1 MPVMKNKILL
11 HACLAAVLLSL
22 FVAGVHGQESSPS
35 PTQTISREKQALIQE
50 LLELTSPKKT
60 VDAMLQA
67 QADQMEKQLPNIVW
81 QAVSGMKELQN
92 LTPKQREE
100 IRLQVVSTSLRS
112 GRRMYELL
120 LQKIDFNKLIGD
132 ISLPLY
138 DKYFTEAEL
147 RDLVTFQK
155 SATGKKVVEV
165 MPNLM
170 VESMT
175 RTTEIIMPKISEAL
189 SQIQAEETQ
198 LVTKEIQASV
208 KAREKSAKP
217 AARTPAK
224 RRRH

>member
-11 HACLAAVLLSL
+11 HACLVAVLLSL

-67 QADQMEKQLPNIVW
+67 QADQMEKQLPAIVW

-170 VESMT
+170 VEYD
-175 RTTEIIMPKISEAL
+175 AHDGNHN
-189 SQIQAEETQ
+189 AED
-198 LVTKEIQASV
+198 
-208 KAREKSAKP
+208 
-217 AARTPAK
+217 
-224 RRRH
+224 